1 MKVSLVNGS
10 PNKEGTTYV
19 ALKEIADTLGKEG
32 IESEIFWIGREPVG
46 GCMHCGKC
54 REIKQCVIND
64 VVNEFRQKARE
75 ANGFVFGSPVHFAG
89 ASGSMTG
96 FMDRLFFSEMA
107 NGNAA
112 FRLKPAAV
120 VVAAR
125 RAGTTAAFDQLIKYP
140 AISEMPIVSSSYWNM
155 VFGAKAAD
163 VAQDE
168 EGLYTMQ
175 DIGRNMA
182 YILNCIEAGK
192 KQNILP
198 PERGRKPFTNFVR

>member
-1 MKVSLVNGS
+1 MKVLLVNGS
-10 PNKEGTTYV
+10 PNSEGTTYA
-19 ALKEIADTLGKEG
+19 ALKEIADTLKNAG

-54 REIKQCVIND
+54 REIKQCVVND
-64 VVNEFRQKARE
+64 AVNEFRLKALE
-75 ANGFVFGSPVHFAG
+75 AHGFVFGTPVHFAG

-125 RAGTTAAFDQLIKYP
+125 RAGTTAAFDQMVKYP

-163 VAQDE
+163 VTHDE

-182 YILNCIEAGK
+182 YLLRCIEAAKGQGINPPPRGK
-192 KQNILP
+192 KP
-198 PERGRKPFTNFVR
+198 STNFVR